1 MEASTQPRRL
11 LDGVRVLDFT
21 RFLAGPYLTRA
32 LGVMGADVIKIERPP
47 HGDEQRGHPHF
58 VNGQSGYFLQQN
70 HDKRGVCMD
79 LKRPEAQGVAR
90 ELAVRSDVLVEN
102 FRPGVMTR
110 MGLDY
115 RSLSEL
121 NPRLIYCS
129 VSSFGQS
136 GPYAEHPGYGVIA
149 DALSGALHI
158 TGFPNQPPPLIRM
171 PVADTLTGVHGV
183 AAVCAALYAREKTGE
198 GQHIDIALLDCMFSL
213 HEYAIQEFLLSEGK
227 VEATRIGSGL
237 PGSVPY
243 GVFAGRDG
251 CLVLGAPSDQNWA
264 QVCQAMGRPELA
276 RDPRYVSN
284 AARSRRQAEV
294 YRLVQDWVMACPS
307 IADALGRLEV
317 AGVPC
322 ARVQTIREVVHDPQ
336 IAARGMIVEME
347 HPVAGKVR
355 LPNLPFRFS
364 RADTTPQRPAPLL
377 GQHNREVLQELLRYS
392 VEQVAAMEQS
402 GVLYAEAG
410 LKG

>member
-1 MEASTQPRRL
+1 MTGSTQSRRL
-11 LDGVRVLDFT
+11 LNGIRALDFT
-21 RFLAGPYLTRA
+21 RFLAGPYLTRSLA
-32 LGVMGADVIKIERPP
+32 VMGADVIKIERPP

-58 VNGQSGYFLQQN
+58 IRGQSGYFLQQN

-79 LKRPEAQGVAR
+79 LKRPEAQAVAR
-90 ELAVRSDVLVEN
+90 DLAAVSDVLVEN
-102 FRPGVMTR
+102 FRPGVMAR

-115 RSLSEL
+115 AALSAL

-129 VSSFGQS
+129 VSSFGQD
-136 GPYAEHPGYGVIA
+136 GPYAQRPGYGIIA

-158 TGFPNQPPPLIRM
+158 TGFPDRTPPIIRM

-213 HEYAIQEFLLSEGK
+213 HEYAIQEFLLSDGK
-227 VEATRIGSGL
+227 VEAIRIGSGL

-251 CLVLGAPSDQNWA
+251 GLVIGAPSDQNWA
-264 QVCQAMGRPELA
+264 QVCQAMGRSELA
-276 RDPRYVSN
+276 TDPRFASN
-284 AARSRRQAEV
+284 GERSRNREEV
-294 YRLVQDWVMACPS
+294 YRLVQDWVMARPS
-307 IADALGRLEV
+307 VADALARLEA

-355 LPNLPFRFS
+355 LPNLPFHFS
-364 RADTTPQRPAPLL
+364 KADTTPQRPAPLL
-377 GQHNREVLQELLRYS
+377 GQHNREVLRDVLGYS
-392 VEQVAAMEQS
+392 TEKVAMLERS
-402 GVLYAEAG
+402 EVVYAADTT
-410 LKG
+410 

>member
-1 MEASTQPRRL
+1 MQGITQQRRP
-11 LDGVRVLDFT
+11 LDGIRVLDFT

-32 LGVMGADVIKIERPP
+32 LGVMGADVIKVERPP

-58 VNGQSGYFLQQN
+58 IQGQSGYFLQQN
-70 HDKRGVCMD
+70 HDKRGLCMD
-79 LKRPEAQGVAR
+79 LKRPEAQAVAR
-90 ELAVRSDVLVEN
+90 DLAAASDVVVEN
-102 FRPGVMTR
+102 FRPGVMAR

-115 RSLSEL
+115 AALSAL
-121 NPRLIYCS
+121 NPRLVYCS
-129 VSSFGQS
+129 VSSFGQD
-136 GPYAEHPGYGVIA
+136 GPYARRPGYGIIA

-158 TGFPNQPPPLIRM
+158 TGFPDRPPPIIRM
-171 PVADTLTGVHGV
+171 PVADTLTGIHGV

-213 HEYAIQEFLLSEGK
+213 HEYAIQEFLLSGGE

-276 RDPRYVSN
+276 TDARFASN
-284 AARSRRQAEV
+284 AERSRHRDEV
-294 YRLVQDWVMACPS
+294 YRLVQEWVMGCPC
-307 IADALGRLEV
+307 IADALRRLEE
-317 AGVPC
+317 AGAPC
-322 ARVQTIREVVHDPQ
+322 ARVQTIREVVDDPQ

-347 HPVAGKVR
+347 HPTAGKVR
-355 LPNLPFRFS
+355 LPNLPFHFS
-364 RADTTPQRPAPLL
+364 RADVSPRRPAPLL
-377 GQHNREVLQELLRYS
+377 GQHNREVLREVLGYS
-392 VEQVAAMEQS
+392 EERVAGLERA
-402 GVLYAEAG
+402 GVLCAAPTT
-410 LKG
+410 

>member
-1 MEASTQPRRL
+1 MEVSTSGRRP
-11 LDGVRVLDFT
+11 LDGIRVLDFT

-58 VNGQSGYFLQQN
+58 IQGASGYFLQQN
-70 HDKRGVCMD
+70 HDKRGLCMD
-79 LKRPEAQGVAR
+79 LKRPEAQAVTR
-90 ELAVRSDVLVEN
+90 DLAAISDVVVEN
-102 FRPGVMTR
+102 FRPGVMAR

-115 RSLSEL
+115 PALSGL

-129 VSSFGQS
+129 VSSFGQD
-136 GPYAEHPGYGVIA
+136 GPSAQRPGYGIIA
-149 DALSGALHI
+149 DALSGAMHI
-158 TGFPNQPPPLIRM
+158 TGLPDRPPPLIRM
-171 PVADTLTGVHGV
+171 PVADTLAGIHGV

-198 GQHIDIALLDCMFSL
+198 GQHIDIALLDCMFAL
-213 HEYAIQEFLLSEGK
+213 HEYAIQEFLLSGGE

-251 CLVLGAPSDQNWA
+251 CLVLGAPSDQNWS

-276 RDPRYVSN
+276 TDPRFASN
-284 AARSRRQAEV
+284 AERSRRQEEV
-294 YRLVQDWVMACPS
+294 YRLVQNWVMACPS
-307 IADALGRLEV
+307 IADALGRLEA

-322 ARVQTIREVVHDPQ
+322 ARVQTIREAVNDPQ

-347 HPVAGKVR
+347 HPLAGKAR
-355 LPNLPFRFS
+355 LPNLPFHFS
-364 RADTTPQRPAPLL
+364 KADVSPRRPAPLL
-377 GQHNREVLQELLRYS
+377 GQHNREVLGGLLGHSEERI
-392 VEQVAAMEQS
+392 AALERS
-402 GVLYAEAG
+402 GVLYAAEAA
-410 LKG
+410 